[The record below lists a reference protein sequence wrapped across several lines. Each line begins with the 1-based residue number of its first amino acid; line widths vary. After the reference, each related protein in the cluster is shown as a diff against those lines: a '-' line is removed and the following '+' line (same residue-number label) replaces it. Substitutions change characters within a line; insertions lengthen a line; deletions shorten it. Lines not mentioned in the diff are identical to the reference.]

1 MAERKD
7 VIRRRQ
13 VESESSL
20 PYSFK
25 YKIRNAFIGKICP
38 VCGRTMKSHFD
49 REIGYSYNGHMPSI
63 QHNIPISKGG
73 KHELGNISVICRTC
87 NISIQDNETG
97 ELNAKEVIEVW
108 QMLNG

>member
-7 VIRRRQ
+7 IKRRRQ
-13 VESESSL
+13 VEAESSL

-25 YKIRNAFIGKICP
+25 YKIRNAFIGKKCP
-38 VCGRTMKSHFD
+38 VCGCSMTVHTD
-49 REIGYSYNGHMPSI
+49 RDIGYAYYGHMPSI

-87 NISIQDNETG
+87 NVSIQNNETG
-97 ELNAKEVIEVW
+97 ELNAKEVIEIW